1 MNSSEL
7 SIQCWNIHGDGIF
20 TKLNGFTYNKLQH
33 PDFIDH
39 TLANPIFGLVETNH
53 VAEDID
59 HLQILG
65 FKCFQTCRKKLKYGR
80 KHGGLAVYI
89 REYLL
94 PGIDKVPTQGSETI
108 VIKLKKDFFRLS
120 TDIFILFSYCVPA
133 NSSYTIRTQFEPF
146 TDIEQK
152 IGNLGTNSNL
162 IW

>member
-7 SIQCWNIHGDGIF
+7 SIQLWNIHGIF

-33 PDFIDH
+33 PDFINH

-94 PGIDKVPTQGSETI
+94 PRIDKVPTQGSETI
-108 VIKLKKDFFRLS
+108 VIKL
-120 TDIFILFSYCVPA
+120 
-133 NSSYTIRTQFEPF
+133 
-146 TDIEQK
+146 
-152 IGNLGTNSNL
+152 
-162 IW
+162 